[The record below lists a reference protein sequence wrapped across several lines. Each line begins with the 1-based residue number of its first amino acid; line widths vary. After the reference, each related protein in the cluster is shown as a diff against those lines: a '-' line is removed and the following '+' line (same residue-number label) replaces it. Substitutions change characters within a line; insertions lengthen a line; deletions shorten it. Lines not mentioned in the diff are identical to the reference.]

1 MRPTLDAR
9 HRERRAEEEARRGRH
24 PRRGG
29 RYDDDQ
35 DRSVSPDAL
44 GPRVFTS
51 HIRRAPFPVRYR
63 PPTNIPKYTG
73 EIDPVLWL
81 EDYHLASRA
90 RGADSDQFTIRNLPL
105 FLADSARNWLEHLPA
120 DRINS

>member
-1 MRPTLDAR
+1 MRGSIQNRLGSRGDVRPTLDAR
-9 HRERRAEEEARRGRH
+9 HRERKAEEEVRRGRH

-44 GPRVFTS
+44 GPRVFKS
-51 HIRRAPFPVRYR
+51 HIRLAAFPARYR

-73 EIDPVLWL
+73 ETDPALWL
-81 EDYHLASRA
+81 
-90 RGADSDQFTIRNLPL
+90 
-105 FLADSARNWLEHLPA
+105 
-120 DRINS
+120 